1 MTTSPAAT
9 GEATMRWNGWSVGLR
24 PFARH
29 SSFPLAGSWP
39 VTTSPPVTTI
49 STFWPRRATV
59 GVV

>member
-1 MTTSPAAT
+1 
-9 GEATMRWNGWSVGLR
+9 MRWNGWSSGLR